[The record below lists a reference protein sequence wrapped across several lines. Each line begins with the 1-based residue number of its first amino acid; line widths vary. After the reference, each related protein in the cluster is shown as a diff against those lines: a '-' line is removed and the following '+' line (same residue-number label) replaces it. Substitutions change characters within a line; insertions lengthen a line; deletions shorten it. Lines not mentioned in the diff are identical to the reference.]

1 MKSSS
6 KIITI
11 EQIFWIADYL
21 RYLWN
26 SHSRHGTHSPF
37 VYAFT
42 DEVLYQKQDPVCLDL
57 IELER
62 SRYLGLNGSYYAL
75 IPQRK
80 YLSLVFRM
88 LNWNSTYFSNF
99 IEIGSSLGCI
109 PSIIQEVDPSVRGI
123 TLEPILEKQK
133 LEDSFLPEIHNQQK
147 IELQEKI
154 SLEKLQ
160 SIVQQIEW
168 LDVVFLNDCWE
179 KLIDQESLDYLI
191 DRLSFGGVLIINRLD
206 AFWSQRDIWDK
217 LIRHKRVTANIDLF
231 KMGMIFVRKEQQKE
245 TFILRY

>member
-1 MKSSS
+1 MKRSSQF
-6 KIITI
+6 ITI

-37 VYAFT
+37 VYALS
-42 DEVLYQKQDPVCLDL
+42 DEVLYQKQDPACLDL

-62 SRYLGLNGSYYAL
+62 SRYLGFNKSCYSL

-80 YLSLVFRM
+80 YLSLLFRL
-88 LNWNSTYFSNF
+88 LNWNNTYFSNF

-109 PSIIQEVDPSVRGI
+109 PTIIQEVDPSVKGI
-123 TLEPILEKQK
+123 TFEPILDNKK
-133 LEDSFLPEIHNQQK
+133 SEDSYLDEIHNQQIIVIQDK
-147 IELQEKI
+147 L
-154 SLEKLQ
+154 SLEKFQ
-160 SIVQQIEW
+160 SDIQQIQS
-168 LDVVFLNDCWE
+168 LDIVFLNDCWE
-179 KLIDQESLDYLI
+179 KLIDQESLDFII

-206 AFWSQRDIWDK
+206 TYWSQRDIWDK